1 MRKALTKFCKLVW
14 TNMYNES
21 LWNYVIQQGVF
32 NRFKITYCKASSMN
46 NSGNSDIPDFSDL
59 QFLEKKKCKK
69 SFTNC
74 EKTNCEGLIWTL
86 SRLFHIIYLVTDLYS
101 LWYLRNI

>member
-1 MRKALTKFCKLVW
+1 MWKALTKFCKLVW

-59 QFLEKKKCKK
+59 QFLEKKYAKNHSQTAKK
-69 SFTNC
+69 QIAN
-74 EKTNCEGLIWTL
+74 G
-86 SRLFHIIYLVTDLYS
+86 
-101 LWYLRNI
+101 